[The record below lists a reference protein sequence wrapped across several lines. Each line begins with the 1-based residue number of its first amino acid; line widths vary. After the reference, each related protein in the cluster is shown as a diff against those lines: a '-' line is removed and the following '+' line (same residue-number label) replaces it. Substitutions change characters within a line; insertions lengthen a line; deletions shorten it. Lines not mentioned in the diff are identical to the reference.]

1 MTELNYWLVARQIAA
16 DVLANQVDA
25 TDRPVI
31 EHLDAIVSLIRTDT
45 FFQWLV
51 QASVTYRSQNRD
63 YVAQNFAQDG
73 ISLSTE
79 AAPDVDLYTQPGP
92 VDLIGAIV
100 ADKIQTRLQH
110 LLTAAV
116 YLQDIF
122 PNNSKYRSDDL
133 RGQGI
138 PAEVLTICQL
148 LHPAENKGRRHYL
161 IKVREHDL
169 ATIIKLADLYQHL
182 TKTAAL
188 PSTAATIAQCQE
200 DQWAINILK
209 SKYTLQI
216 SPLVPNK
223 GQLTADR

>member
-31 EHLDAIVSLIRTDT
+31 EYLEAIGSLIRTDT

-100 ADKIQTRLQH
+100 ADKIQTRLQ
-110 LLTAAV
+110 
-116 YLQDIF
+116 
-122 PNNSKYRSDDL
+122 
-133 RGQGI
+133 
-138 PAEVLTICQL
+138 
-148 LHPAENKGRRHYL
+148 
-161 IKVREHDL
+161 
-169 ATIIKLADLYQHL
+169 
-182 TKTAAL
+182 
-188 PSTAATIAQCQE
+188 
-200 DQWAINILK
+200 
-209 SKYTLQI
+209 
-216 SPLVPNK
+216 
-223 GQLTADR
+223 